1 VIFIGGSN
9 FVAVR
14 FSNAELP
21 PFWGAT
27 IRFFPAAVL
36 LAAAMAIWRVPVPRG
51 AALGG
56 AILYGAVNF
65 GASYAAAYYGLQ
77 QVNAGTA
84 SVILATLPL
93 FTVVLAAVH
102 GLEPFRP
109 RPIAGALVALVGI
122 GIIFFDQVRA
132 DVAPIYLGAMVLNAA
147 LAAEATVIAKAIPR
161 THPVATNAV
170 GMLVG
175 AAILLA
181 VSVAF
186 GESHPLPQRADTQVA
201 LLYLATVGSLGLF
214 GGILFVILRWRVT
227 AASYALVV
235 APLVAVSL
243 GALLRGE
250 PIGFAFVIG
259 AVIVAAGVYV
269 GALAPSG
276 GGREAVAG

>member
-1 VIFIGGSN
+1 MIFIGGSN

-27 IRFFPAAVL
+27 IRFVPAAALFVV
-36 LAAAMAIWRVPVPRG
+36 AMAVWRVPIPRG
-51 AALGG
+51 VALVG
-56 AILYGAVNF
+56 AVLYGAINF
-65 GASYAAAYYGLQ
+65 GLGYATAYFGLQ

-93 FTVVLAAVH
+93 FTVVLAVVH
-102 GLEPFRP
+102 GLERFRP
-109 RPIAGALVALVGI
+109 RPLVGALIALVGVA
-122 GIIFFDQVRA
+122 IIFASELRA
-132 DVAPIYLGAMVLNAA
+132 DVAPIYLGAIVLNAA
-147 LAAEATVIAKAIPR
+147 AAAEGAVIVKRFPR

-175 AAILLA
+175 AAIL
-181 VSVAF
+181 F
-186 GESHPLPQRADTQVA
+186 GLSLLLGEAHPFPQRMDTQIAV
-201 LLYLATVGSLGLF
+201 LYLATVGSVGLF
-214 GGILFVILRWRVT
+214 GLILFVIGRWRVS

-259 AVIVAAGVYV
+259 AAIVAAGVYV

-276 GGREAVAG
+276 AGREAEAG